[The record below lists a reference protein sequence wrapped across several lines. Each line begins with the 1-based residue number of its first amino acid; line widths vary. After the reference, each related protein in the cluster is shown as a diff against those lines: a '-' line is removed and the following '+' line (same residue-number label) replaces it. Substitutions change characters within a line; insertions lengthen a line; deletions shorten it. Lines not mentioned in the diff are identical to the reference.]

1 MSDGCRA
8 KAGMRMAVA
17 ERAKIAV
24 GLPLCSSE
32 MDVPVCVQAKE
43 NGLGVVPR
51 PCLVGPE

>member
-8 KAGMRMAVA
+8 KAGMCVAVA
-17 ERAKIAV
+17 EREKIAAC
-24 GLPLCSSE
+24 LLLRSSE

-43 NGLGVVPR
+43 NGLGMVPR